1 MSILGVCRNLPVD
14 LEAVYI
20 HYFYH
25 SESCRILMG
34 FFGLAGMVFRGTM
47 AYEKVK
53 SSLMKTR
60 TRVKRLDR

>member
-1 MSILGVCRNLPVD
+1 
-14 LEAVYI
+14 
-20 HYFYH
+20 
-25 SESCRILMG
+25 MG
-34 FFGLAGMVFRGTM
+34 FFGLAGMVYRGTM